1 MIARGPFV
9 TALCRPSLSVL
20 LIAPAL
26 AQQQPVLYRIS
37 FPAPEHHYAQ
47 VEVTFTGV
55 PAGTLEARMSRS
67 SPGRYAVHEFSKN
80 VFDVHAYDGK
90 GHELKP
96 SRPHPSQWNVSGHDG
111 TVRLVYKVFG
121 LHVDGTYLAVDD
133 THAHMNMPATL
144 MWARGFDMRP
154 ARVTFEPPAGSKW
167 KPATQLFPTEDA
179 WTFTAPNFQYLMD
192 SPTELSDYTLR
203 SFKVRNPDGKEFT
216 IHTAVHHDGDPSAID
231 AYAAGT
237 EKIVNEAA
245 AVFGEFPAFD
255 NGSYTFL
262 GDYVPWGGGDGME
275 HRNST
280 VVASPTSFKNP
291 QAVRGALGT
300 VSHEFFHA
308 WNVERIRPR
317 SLEPFN
323 FEDAN
328 ISGELW
334 LAEGFT
340 QYYGPLIMA
349 RAGVTAADPVRLVSS
364 AMSVLNSPARQ
375 FRSAVEMSMHAP
387 FTDAAV
393 AIDQTNFSTTFI
405 SYYTYGA
412 AIATALD
419 LSLRDR
425 SNGKLSLDDYMRA
438 MWIAHGKPGG
448 PSPGLVAKPYTL
460 KDARDRLA
468 EVSGDRRFADE
479 FFEKY
484 IEGREVPDYGRLF
497 ARAGL
502 VLRKRNAGAAWA
514 GALDQG
520 GGGGRGRRGGAPA
533 GATASPASPE
543 RAQGT
548 TRVEGSAG
556 VRIPGLVSWGTPAF
570 NAGLEEGSVITHADG
585 KPVTGLEDW
594 QAAVR
599 AHKPG
604 DQMPIQFTR
613 HGAEFRAVLTLV
625 EDPTLEVVSLE
636 STAAALSPAQ
646 KAFRDGWLARKSP
659 IPNP

>member
-1 MIARGPFV
+1 MRDRARSLRYV
-9 TALCRPSLSVL
+9 ALTAVLSVL
-20 LIAPAL
+20 LLAPAL
-26 AQQQPVLYRIS
+26 AQQPVRYRVS

-47 VEVTFTGV
+47 VEVTFSGV
-55 PAGTLEARMSRS
+55 PAGPLEARMSRS

-80 VFDVHAYDGK
+80 VFDLQAFDGK
-90 GHELKP
+90 GRELEP

-111 TVRLVYKVFG
+111 TVRIVYKVFG
-121 LHVDGTYLAVDD
+121 LHVDGTYLAVDG

-144 MWARGFDMRP
+144 MWARGFEMRP
-154 ARVTFEPPAGSKW
+154 SRVTFEPPAGSKW

-179 WTFTAPNFQYLMD
+179 WTFTAPNLQYLMD

-203 SFKVRNPDGKEFT
+203 SFKVRNPDGREFA

-231 AYAAGT
+231 EYAAGT

-245 AVFGEFPAFD
+245 AVFGEFPVFD

-280 VVASPTSFKNP
+280 VVASATSFRNP
-291 QAVRGALGT
+291 QAIRGALGT
-300 VSHEFFHA
+300 VSHEFFHV
-308 WNVERIRPR
+308 WNVERIRPK

-340 QYYGPLIMA
+340 QYYGSLIMV
-349 RAGVTAADPVRLVSS
+349 RAGLQPADPVRMIGSVL
-364 AMSVLNSPARQ
+364 SVLNNPARQ
-375 FRSAVEMSMHAP
+375 FRSAVEMSRHAP

-393 AIDQTNFSTTFI
+393 SIDETNFSTTFI

-412 AIATALD
+412 AIAAALD

-425 SNGKLSLDDYMRA
+425 SNGTISLDDYMRA
-438 MWIAHGKPGG
+438 MWVAHGKPGG
-448 PSPGLVAKPYTL
+448 PAPGLVAKPYTL
-460 KDARDRLA
+460 RDARDRLA

-484 IEGREVPDYGRLF
+484 IEGKEPPDYGRLF

-502 VLRKRNAGAAWA
+502 VLRKSNPGAAWA
-514 GALDQG
+514 GVLDRF
-520 GGGGRGRRGGAPA
+520 GGGGRGGRRGARPA
-533 GATASPASPE
+533 AAAT
-543 RAQGT
+543 Q
-548 TRVEGSAG
+548 SAG
-556 VRIPGLVSWGTPAF
+556 LRIPGLVAWGTPAF
-570 NAGLEEGSVITHADG
+570 KAGLDQGAVITHADG
-585 KPVTGLEDW
+585 QPVTSPDDW
-594 QAAVR
+594 QNAVR

-604 DQMPIQFTR
+604 DQLTLQFTR
-613 HGAEFRAVLTLV
+613 HGAEFRGVITLA
-625 EDPTLEVVSLE
+625 EDPTLEVVGVE
-636 STAAALSPAQ
+636 STGAALTADQ
-646 KAFRDGWLARKSP
+646 KAFRDGWMGTKRK
-659 IPNP
+659 

>member
-1 MIARGPFV
+1 MRDRARSLRYF
-9 TALCRPSLSVL
+9 ALSVVLSVL
-20 LIAPAL
+20 IAAPAL
-26 AQQQPVLYRIS
+26 AQPPFDSPVRGLAQDRPVRYRVS

-47 VEVTFTGV
+47 VEVTFSGV

-80 VFDVHAYDGK
+80 VFDLQVFDGK
-90 GHELKP
+90 GRKLEP

-111 TVRLVYKVFG
+111 TVRIVYKVFG

-133 THAHMNMPATL
+133 THAHMSMPATL

-154 ARVTFEPPAGSKW
+154 SRVTFEPPAGSTW
-167 KPATQLFPTEDA
+167 KPATQLFPTEDP
-179 WTFTAPNFQYLMD
+179 WTFTAPNLQYLMD

-203 SFKVRNPDGKEFT
+203 SFTVRNPDGKEFA

-231 AYAAGT
+231 EYAAGA

-245 AVFGEFPAFD
+245 AVFGEFPIFD

-280 VVASPTSFKNP
+280 VVASATSFRNP
-291 QAVRGALGT
+291 QTVRGALGT

-308 WNVERIRPR
+308 WNVERIRPK

-340 QYYGPLIMA
+340 QYYGSLIMV
-349 RAGVTAADPVRLVSS
+349 RAGLQAADPVRLTGSVL
-364 AMSVLNSPARQ
+364 SVLNNPARQ
-375 FRSAVEMSMHAP
+375 FRSAVEMSLHAP
-387 FTDAAV
+387 FTDAAA

-412 AIATALD
+412 AIAAALD

-438 MWIAHGKPGG
+438 MWLAHGKPGG

-479 FFEKY
+479 FFGKY

-520 GGGGRGRRGGAPA
+520 GGGRGRRGASPS
-533 GATASPASPE
+533 ATAAAS
-543 RAQGT
+543 G
-548 TRVEGSAG
+548 G
-556 VRIPGLVSWGTPAF
+556 VRIPGLVAWGTPAF
-570 NAGLEEGSVITHADG
+570 QAGLDQGDVITHADG
-585 KPVTGLEDW
+585 KPIASTEDW
-594 QAAVR
+594 QSAVR

-613 HGAEFRAVLTLV
+613 RGAEFRGAITLV
-625 EDPTLEVVSLE
+625 EDPTLEVVSIE
-636 STAAALSPAQ
+636 STGAALSADQ
-646 KAFRDGWLARKSP
+646 KAFRDGWLGTKRK
-659 IPNP
+659 